1 LVGAYFYVD
10 GSISLT
16 YARDESGRRM
26 RACQELADFVIQLSQ
41 AGSNNQVAAAAK
53 SMSNAARPDSDSEI
67 EFQEVIFHL
76 DGDNIKSITGC
87 K

>member
-1 LVGAYFYVD
+1 
-10 GSISLT
+10 
-16 YARDESGRRM
+16 M

-53 SMSNAARPDSDSEI
+53 SMSNATRPDSDSDSEI